1 MDGHLEWRE
10 NIKGVLDKMSARAVA
25 LRFRENE
32 GYVRDSGGVR
42 WIYIRNTA
50 I

>member
-1 MDGHLEWRE
+1 MVTESEVKECWTRWL
-10 NIKGVLDKMSARAVA
+10 SAKAVA
-25 LRFRENE
+25 LRRRENE
-32 GYVRDSGGVR
+32 GYVRDGAGVR